1 MKEGGRIM
9 DMTYEQA
16 QQIITLLQQILAQL
30 NQIERETSSI
40 AVRV

>member
-1 MKEGGRIM
+1 M